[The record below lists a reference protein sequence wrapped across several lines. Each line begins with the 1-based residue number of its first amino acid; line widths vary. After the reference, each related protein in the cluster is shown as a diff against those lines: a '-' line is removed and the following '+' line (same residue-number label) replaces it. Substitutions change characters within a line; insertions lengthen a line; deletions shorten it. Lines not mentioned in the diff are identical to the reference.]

1 MCVFVCLDIYT
12 YLYICVLCVCLVAQS
27 CLTLQ
32 PHGPLGSS
40 YPWGSSKQE
49 YWSGLPCPPPGNRPN
64 PWIEPRSSTLRA
76 DSLPSEPLGKPL
88 YMCVYIYR
96 LQSLGLQS
104 RTRLGDFTFLFFPVH
119 NRYIYLYTYNY
130 MLYTMYTYNM

>member
-64 PWIEPRSSTLRA
+64 PGIELRSPA
-76 DSLPSEPLGKPL
+76 
-88 YMCVYIYR
+88 
-96 LQSLGLQS
+96 LQES
-104 RTRLGDFTFLFFPVH
+104 FTS
-119 NRYIYLYTYNY
+119 
-130 MLYTMYTYNM
+130 